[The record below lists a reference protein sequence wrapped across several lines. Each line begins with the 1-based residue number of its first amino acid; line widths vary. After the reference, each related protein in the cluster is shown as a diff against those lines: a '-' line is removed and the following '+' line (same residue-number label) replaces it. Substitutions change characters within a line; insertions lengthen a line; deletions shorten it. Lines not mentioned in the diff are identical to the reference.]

1 VRRDKL
7 QRKSAPHARP
17 EGISGELLKS
27 KIGALERSRLD
38 PVWYVRGV
46 DENDSVELV
55 AALRSQV
62 DANNERLRRTRE
74 IVEVISQHLDSS
86 PLPRKRRKKK

>member
-1 VRRDKL
+1 MHDLREYPGNCLKG
-7 QRKSAPHARP
+7 KSGRWSAA
-17 EGISGELLKS
+17 GLT
-27 KIGALERSRLD
+27 

-62 DANNERLRRTRE
+62 DANNERLRRTRQ
-74 IVEVISQHLDSS
+74 IVEVISQHLDCS

>member
-1 VRRDKL
+1 MRSLTGYPGNCLKA
-7 QRKSAPHARP
+7 KSGRWSAA
-17 EGISGELLKS
+17 GLT
-27 KIGALERSRLD
+27 

-46 DENDSVELV
+46 DENDQVELV

-86 PLPRKRRKKK
+86 PVPRKRRKKN